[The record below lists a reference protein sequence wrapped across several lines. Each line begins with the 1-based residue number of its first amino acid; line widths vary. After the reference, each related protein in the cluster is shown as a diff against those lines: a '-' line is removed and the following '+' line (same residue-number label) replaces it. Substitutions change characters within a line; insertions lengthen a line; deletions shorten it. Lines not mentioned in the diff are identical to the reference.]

1 MKFKLKVEWRYSIRN
16 YPPKTTSAGVNPPLH
31 SITEAQLFAVES
43 FKFFLFVYSEVRIAA
58 VEALCKLACSSP
70 SFAEK
75 CLDFLVDMFNDEIEE
90 VRLQS
95 IHVLR
100 EISTHITLREDQLD
114 TVLAVLEVHTNTH
127 THTDQTI
134 VPSLVVLFFLFCLS
148 LIFAHI
154 DGAVVVLQDSSRDIR
169 EALHELICYT
179 NVSTKECI
187 QLALLELLK
196 NLNKYPTDRNSVW
209 K

>member
-1 MKFKLKVEWRYSIRN
+1 MIDLIGTIILKPNFS
-16 YPPKTTSAGVNPPLH
+16 PFPL
-31 SITEAQLFAVES
+31 FWP
-43 FKFFLFVYSEVRIAA
+43 EVRIAA
-58 VEALCKLACSSP
+58 VEALCKLALSSP

-114 TVLAVLEVHTNTH
+114 TVLAVLEVFKHTLTH
-127 THTDQTI
+127 TLTNNCFLKPD
-134 VPSLVVLFFLFCLS
+134 VVA
-148 LIFAHI
+148 IH
-154 DGAVVVLQDSSRDIR
+154 LQDSSRDIR